1 MRARIAPPLGPAE
14 NSSPPLPVCRA
25 FASVDGGGRWHPR
38 CTTSPWRIP
47 CRFTRSSTTSPVS
60 IDTRTT
66 VSEAWDALQAL
77 EVRHLPVINEDRELV
92 GIVSDRDF
100 GTAPS
105 PRLMTE
111 LLGESEPSP
120 RSPVTTIMTAEPL
133 AVEQDAEVDE
143 VIDLMLENKV
153 GAIPVVTPENQVIGI
168 VSYLDILRKLGAQLS

>member
-1 MRARIAPPLGPAE
+1 MQVHELM
-14 NSSPPLPVCRA
+14 
-25 FASVDGGGRWHPR
+25 
-38 CTTSPWRIP
+38 
-47 CRFTRSSTTSPVS
+47 TTSPVS

-66 VSEAWDALQAL
+66 ISEAWEALQAL

-111 LLGESEPSP
+111 LLGEREASP
-120 RSPVTTIMTAEPL
+120 RSPVTAIMTAEPL

-168 VSYLDILRKLGAQLS
+168 VSYLDILRKLGAQLT